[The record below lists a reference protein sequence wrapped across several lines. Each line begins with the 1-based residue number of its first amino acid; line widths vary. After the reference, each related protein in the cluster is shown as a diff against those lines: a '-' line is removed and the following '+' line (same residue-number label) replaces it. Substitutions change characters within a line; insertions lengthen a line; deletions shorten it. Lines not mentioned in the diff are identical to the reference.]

1 MDMCAS
7 CIDIAS
13 LSNDFLYYFGT
24 VVMLWYNAFFKGR
37 ILWLFK
43 KCALFRYC
51 FVLSK
56 REIVTMPNGGKIF
69 QRN

>member
-1 MDMCAS
+1 MAPKMAS
-7 CIDIAS
+7 TILNIVA
-13 LSNDFLYYFGT
+13 F
-24 VVMLWYNAFFKGR
+24 VVLLWYNAFFKGR

-56 REIVTMPNGGKIF
+56 REIVILYDIPS
-69 QRN
+69 